1 MKTNY
6 DFSRSRKNPYAKA
19 LKRQITIR
27 LDAETIEYF
36 RRLSRETG
44 LPYQS
49 LMNMYL
55 RDCAQN
61 HRKLRLKWGAPAKAG
76 V

>member
-1 MKTNY
+1 MKKNY
-6 DFSRSRKNPYAKA
+6 DFSHSRKNPYARA

-27 LDAETIEYF
+27 LDQDTIGYF
-36 RRLSRETG
+36 RALAEETG

-61 HRKLRLKWGAPAKAG
+61 HRKLRLKWAASVKAG
-76 V
+76 A